1 MACVKVSP
9 EKMRQDS
16 WKLTHLAA
24 VDCYKQQAIKQVKE
38 EAFEKELKDGEE
50 SVRRAKNLYTG
61 YTRYT
66 RSTGRQAEPSTHVAM
81 LVSAQETY
89 IRLLKRLLKRKGLCV
104 AELKNRVKDCN
115 EQLDDVNALIID
127 VEKDDDQ
134 KAVKIDEQAAVI
146 DEQAA
151 VIKQQHATQQAQ
163 ASMIKLLWCAL
174 VITYVISYPTIV
186 KNMITIVCYIFL
198 EVMSFTTETMFGY
211 MY

>member
-1 MACVKVSP
+1 
-9 EKMRQDS
+9 
-16 WKLTHLAA
+16 
-24 VDCYKQQAIKQVKE
+24 
-38 EAFEKELKDGEE
+38 
-50 SVRRAKNLYTG
+50 
-61 YTRYT
+61 
-66 RSTGRQAEPSTHVAM
+66 M
-81 LVSAQETY
+81 LVSALVPAQETY
-89 IRLLKRLLKRKGLCV
+89 IRLLKQLLKRKGLCV